1 VPQLLSAVGF
11 KGARALREAEPNGT
25 ENGEAE
31 TASAANAAD
40 VVETEPD
47 SQSHAL
53 ALSTDGGP
61 VAVEI
66 ELELLPVRPT
76 LRSSR
81 DAEVVEPAVGFW
93 RRHRLF
99 IVTVVLP
106 MLVGGLYLAVAA
118 APRFASSTSF
128 MVKSAPSIQPGLLM
142 AALPQGASTIT
153 GAPNPSSAS
162 NFSGSPSQPS
172 SPTLSASP
180 NLSLAS
186 NISGAATAYSN
197 LSSYSGISA
206 GSATHSIDATYAVNA
221 YLTSRDIVDQLA
233 KNNHLR
239 QILARPEGDF
249 VFRFPTFWLPDD
261 NEFLYQRF
269 QWMVSATIDPDTYVS
284 TIEVNAFRPEDAQ
297 KLAAAILG
305 YAESL
310 VNKMNERGYQDELAN
325 AERFVAD
332 AQKQVDAAEALLQN
346 YRNTSGSIDPNLVS
360 QSELTVIQ
368 GLSTQLAQIEA
379 MIAQQRA
386 ISPNSP
392 MLASL
397 RAQRQSYAAE
407 IEKRKRE
414 IAGSAGS
421 EADKLETYE
430 ELNVRRNLAANVLAA
445 AVTERDQARQDAA
458 RQHLFIQIVAQP
470 NLSLDYARYPRVAV
484 DLLILLVICLVAFR
498 MIRKVSEIDSNNRQL
513 G

>member
-1 VPQLLSAVGF
+1 M
-11 KGARALREAEPNGT
+11 RETEPNET
-25 ENGEAE
+25 ENGGTE
-31 TASAANAAD
+31 TASATDARD

-47 SQSHAL
+47 SGSHAL
-53 ALSTDGGP
+53 AVSTDGGP
-61 VAVEI
+61 VVAEI
-66 ELELLPVRPT
+66 ELQALSVRPT
-76 LRSSR
+76 IPSSR

-93 RRHRLF
+93 RRRRLF

-106 MLVGGLYLAVAA
+106 MLIGGLYLAVAA

-128 MVKSAPSIQPGLLM
+128 MVKSAPSVQSGLLM
-142 AALPQGASTIT
+142 AASPAGASSIT

-162 NFSGSPSQPS
+162 NLSGSASQPS
-172 SPTLSASP
+172 SPTLSPSP
-180 NLSLAS
+180 NLSLGS
-186 NISGAATAYSN
+186 NISSAANAYAN
-197 LSSYSGISA
+197 LSSYAGISNN
-206 GSATHSIDATYAVNA
+206 SPTHSIDATYAVNA

-233 KNNHLR
+233 KNNDLR
-239 QILARPEGDF
+239 KILARPEGDF

-269 QWMVSATIDPDTYVS
+269 QWTVRATVDMSTYVS

-297 KLAAAILG
+297 KLAAAMLG
-305 YAESL
+305 YAELL
-310 VNKMNERGYQDELAN
+310 VNKMNERGYQDELATAN
-325 AERFVAD
+325 RFVAE
-332 AQKQVDAAEALLQN
+332 AQKQVDAAEAQLQN

-368 GLSTQLAQIEA
+368 GLSAQLAQIEA

-392 MLASL
+392 MLAPL
-397 RAQRQSYAAE
+397 RAQAQSYGAE

-430 ELNVRRNLAANVLAA
+430 ELNIRRNLAANVLAA

-484 DLLILLVICLVAFR
+484 DLLILLVVCFVAFR
-498 MIRKVSEIDSNNRQL
+498 VIRKVGEIASNNRQL
-513 G
+513 D